1 MSRRKSNLSYCNF
14 TPASGS
20 RVSTY
25 ETSSWDLDEGIFHLY
40 SLCNAPWGRPHGSQ
54 HVKPRKTVQRK
65 AMAQRSGDQYCSM
78 TTREGVN
85 IAALARV
92 TRSPICTKQG
102 SSQKGVYLTVPMSIP
117 PLQTSEI
124 SCQYFKICLIPIYKK
139 FIQLLDRNEIYSWL
153 LDTMER
159 IGQSRQLKSLDANKE
174 AYLVSTFSPSR
185 FTFNSISR

>member
-1 MSRRKSNLSYCNF
+1 M
-14 TPASGS
+14 
-20 RVSTY
+20 
-25 ETSSWDLDEGIFHLY
+25 Y

-54 HVKPRKTVQRK
+54 HVKPRETVQRK

-78 TTREGVN
+78 TTKEGVN

-102 SSQKGVYLTVPMSIP
+102 SSQKDVYLTVPMSIP

-139 FIQLLDRNEIYSWL
+139 FIQLLDHNEIYSWL

-159 IGQSRQLKSLDANKE
+159 IGQSRQLKFLDANKE